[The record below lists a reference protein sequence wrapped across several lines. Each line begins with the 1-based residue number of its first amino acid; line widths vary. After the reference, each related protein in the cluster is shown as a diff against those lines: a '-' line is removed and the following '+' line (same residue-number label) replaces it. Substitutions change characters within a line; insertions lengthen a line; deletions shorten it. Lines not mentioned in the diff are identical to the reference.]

1 MQPASSS
8 RLLREVAMTY
18 HEAIE
23 YIDEHDLQVLIL
35 PAHRGFAVY
44 ARTDLSATIAIAVAE
59 TFEAAVE
66 MVRSRFKP
74 AHATLH

>member
-1 MQPASSS
+1 
-8 RLLREVAMTY
+8 MTY

-44 ARTDLSATIAIAVAE
+44 ARTELSTATAIAVAE
-59 TFEAAVE
+59 IFESAVE
-66 MVRSRFKP
+66 IARSRFSP
-74 AHATLH
+74 ARAGLH

>member
-1 MQPASSS
+1 
-8 RLLREVAMTY
+8 MTY

-44 ARTDLSATIAIAVAE
+44 ARTELSAATAIVVAE

-66 MVRSRFKP
+66 IVRSRFKP
-74 AHATLH
+74 VHTALH

>member
-1 MQPASSS
+1 
-8 RLLREVAMTY
+8 MTY

-44 ARTDLSATIAIAVAE
+44 ARTELAAATAIAVAE
-59 TFEAAVE
+59 TFESAVE
-66 MVRSRFKP
+66 MACSRFKP
-74 AHATLH
+74 ANAALH